1 VRFALAVLLWH
12 FISLHRSQHKYASR
26 PIGTITECP
35 RNTDGAIRNDKL
47 EFDAFLVKWRNGLN
61 DRGMEWEGRLA
72 VAELKRNDA
81 FEFLLGDGKWAHNRQ
96 TQHLFRKMFHE
107 IKVYREEAQGRPT
120 KQHIDEVENK
130 LIAIAEK
137 IQKEMDQE
145 SIPNLKRVYERVLV
159 NIHGQRGRL
168 HAIRILT
175 PKKFGFWVEMIW
187 RDLPSRNMVA
197 RTIELDTRLQVELGK
212 VLIFY
217 LREKKVSLLTIA
229 RLILLAYWA
238 GDLSG
243 LGEIPVK
250 VSKKKGKK
258 EGEEEGSEV
267 NEVPQE
273 VSQQEGR
280 EKKGTATSTPTVT
293 ATKASYT
300 DRPLKVRNIHDNL
313 REAGLHRAA
322 AFDPKKAD
330 RLLMAEIKQA
340 RRILG
345 RAGSGLGIL
354 PQLSLSKFVK
364 ARGLTQPQVAVLIR
378 TLLTA
383 QRATNSESDV

>member
-1 VRFALAVLLWH
+1 MLACVRAVLSAATAFPVFSPMKWQNWPEFGSAQRKLQPRPISAGWLYVIRVWISTSSH
-12 FISLHRSQHKYASR
+12 IISLRSSLGTLCDLHWRRFCGISFLCTGASTNMPHAR
-26 PIGTITECP
+26 LARL
-35 RNTDGAIRNDKL
+35 RNAPEIQTGAIRNDKL

-137 IQKEMDQE
+137 IQKEMDHE

-159 NIHGQRGRL
+159 NIRGQRGRL

-258 EGEEEGSEV
+258 EEEEEGSEV

-273 VSQQEGR
+273 VPSKRGER
-280 EKKGTATSTPTVT
+280 KK
-293 ATKASYT
+293 
-300 DRPLKVRNIHDNL
+300 
-313 REAGLHRAA
+313 EQLHQ
-322 AFDPKKAD
+322 
-330 RLLMAEIKQA
+330 RL
-340 RRILG
+340 
-345 RAGSGLGIL
+345 
-354 PQLSLSKFVK
+354 P
-364 ARGLTQPQVAVLIR
+364 
-378 TLLTA
+378 
-383 QRATNSESDV
+383 

>member
-1 VRFALAVLLWH
+1 MPHARLARL
-12 FISLHRSQHKYASR
+12 
-26 PIGTITECP
+26 
-35 RNTDGAIRNDKL
+35 RNAPEKQTGAIRNEQL
-47 EFDAFLVKWRNGLN
+47 EYDAFLAKWRNGLN
-61 DRGMEWEGRLA
+61 GRGMEWEGRLA

-81 FEFLLGDGKWAHNRQ
+81 FEFLLSDGKWAHNRQ

-159 NIHGQRGRL
+159 NIRGQRGRL

-187 RDLPSRNMVA
+187 RDLPSRNMAA

-250 VSKKKGKK
+250 VYKKKGKK
-258 EGEEEGSEV
+258 EEGEEGTEV
-267 NEVPQE
+267 SEVPQE

-280 EKKGTATSTPTVT
+280 EEKGTATSTPTVT
-293 ATKASYT
+293 ATKAIFT
-300 DRPLKVRNIHDNL
+300 GRPLKVRNIHDNL

-330 RLLMAEIKQA
+330 RLLMAEVKQA

-378 TLLTA
+378 TMLTA
-383 QRATNSESDV
+383 QRATNSESDE